1 MSGLLDPAQRALL
14 TLSSSSSPPPPEKT
28 IRHQLA
34 AIATERILQD
44 GLRFYKQWLLA
55 KSSKVNKQTSLAG
68 VDRAALE
75 PVLISQKAE
84 AIFNFDLRRTDD
96 AAKRKVVILILN
108 NLSGMHIVSV
118 DAGDGR
124 FLPFMSLS
132 VRLFYGSMKLLCSC
146 SKSLL
151 LTFTALLMAA

>member
-1 MSGLLDPAQRALL
+1 M
-14 TLSSSSSPPPPEKT
+14 
-28 IRHQLA
+28 
-34 AIATERILQD
+34 
-44 GLRFYKQWLLA
+44 LA